1 MEKKLTPEE
10 ARKRIEE
17 LRQQIIYHEKKY
29 YVDNDPQISD
39 YEFDQLMAE
48 LKRLEEAFP
57 EFITP
62 DSPTQRIGEQPV
74 EGFPTI
80 EHRWPML
87 SIENCYDVDGL
98 REFDERIKKL
108 LPDEKIEYVAE
119 LKIDGVSMSIRYNGG
134 KYQQAVTRGDG
145 FRGDDVTAQ
154 VKTIRSLPLTISLT
168 EDVEVR
174 GEVYLPYKSFKK
186 INEEREKNGEL
197 PFANPRNATAG
208 SIRLLDPREVAR
220 RRLDIFLYYIFINGQ
235 EMPSQWEN
243 LQQLK
248 KLGFKINP
256 HSRLCQNIEEVISY
270 HREWTEKRDSLDY
283 DVDGVVVKVNSTR
296 QRQILGATAKSP
308 RWAIAFKFP
317 ARQATTRI
325 KDIIIQ
331 VGRTGALTPVAIL
344 EPVQISGTT
353 ISRCT
358 LHNEEELKRKDIR
371 IGDYVLLERSGD
383 VIPHIVSVMKE
394 RRNGQE
400 KPFVWPKKCP
410 ICHSTLYK
418 EEDEAISRCLNPSCP
433 ARIRESIIHFASR
446 RAMNIE
452 GLGEA
457 LVDQLLASGLVKK
470 IPDLYRLRYEDLIQ
484 LERMG
489 PKSAR
494 NLLDNIEESKS
505 RELWR
510 LIFALGIRHVGEKMA
525 QTLARRYKDLD
536 RLAAASED
544 DLMQIEGI
552 GPEVAKGIVFFFA
565 QPENRKLLKELK
577 EAGLK
582 FKETEKESSPRP
594 LEGLTFVL
602 TGTLSSMTR
611 DEAKERIEQL
621 GGNVSSSVTSKTDY
635 LVVGEEPGSK
645 LARARELGVK
655 IINEKEFLA
664 LLGQG

>member
-1 MEKKLTPEE
+1 
-10 ARKRIEE
+10 
-17 LRQQIIYHEKKY
+17 
-29 YVDNDPQISD
+29 
-39 YEFDQLMAE
+39 MAE